1 MTDFWKGKRV
11 LVTGGAGFLGTH
23 IVRTLHERGADFKVA
38 DVGEGD
44 LRVYNECRD
53 ALHDF
58 LPQIVFH
65 LAAKV
70 GGISQN
76 ISAPADF
83 IYENILLGANIFH
96 ASAELGV
103 GKLVVAGSA
112 CAYPE
117 RVVNPI
123 DEDMLWLGHPEES
136 NGPYGVAK
144 RVLVTMAEAYR
155 KQYGLNCNVIVPTN
169 MYGPG
174 DKSHHVIPD
183 LIAKFD
189 AAVEEGVQTVK
200 CMGTGEAK
208 RDFLYVTDA
217 ADAFIKSAEFYD
229 GGLPMNIGSGSDISI
244 AVLARKI
251 ANACGYQGEII
262 WDGEGPNGQANRLL
276 RVTRAER
283 LIGFKPKVSLD
294 QGLELTI
301 AAHRMSASPLL

>member
-1 MTDFWKGKRV
+1 MSDFWKGRRV
-11 LVTGGAGFLGTH
+11 LVTGGAGFLGSH
-23 IVRTLHERGADFKVA
+23 IVSTLLERKTVVAVA
-38 DVGEGD
+38 DVGECN
-44 LRVYNECRD
+44 LRNYEECWD
-53 ALHDF
+53 AFHDF
-58 LPQIVFH
+58 MPQIVFH

-70 GGISQN
+70 GGICQN

-83 IYENILLGANIFH
+83 IRDNLLLGVNAFE
-96 ASAELGV
+96 ASSAMGV
-103 GKLVVAGSA
+103 GKLIIAGSA

-123 DEDMLWLGHPEES
+123 DEDMMWLGHPEES

-144 RVLVTMAEAYR
+144 RALLTLAEAYR
-155 KQYGLNCNVIVPTN
+155 KQYGLNCNVVIPTN

-183 LIAKFD
+183 LIRKFTE
-189 AAVEEGVQTVK
+189 AAESGATTVK

-217 ADAFIKSAEFYD
+217 ADAFIKCAEFYD

-244 AVLARKI
+244 AVLALKI

-294 QGLELTI
+294 RGLEMTV
-301 AAHRMSASPLL
+301 AAHRMSKAPML